1 MSVALTECAHPNVR
15 QQQKKG
21 NAPVFFYRINRFDGL
36 DVTAC
41 GILCSPFPRA
51 IPQKSCPGA
60 GEGIQLR
67 MQQRDE
73 NAHGSEG
80 VSIAQTTP
88 HQTDRLDAR
97 NTMP

>member
-1 MSVALTECAHPNVR
+1 MCSPQCTTTAE
-15 QQQKKG
+15 KG
-21 NAPVFFYRINRFDGL
+21 ERTRVFYRINRFDGL

-51 IPQKSCPGA
+51 MPQKSCPGA